1 MKILILTTLLSIK
14 IVGLSQSYEK
24 VKDYIHD
31 STNIEHKE
39 IVLRQAILET
49 GWFKS
54 YNCRVRHNLF
64 GFRHRSKIT
73 DDNKMGYFIFDD
85 WKGSVKYYEEWQN
98 KYYKGGDYYEFLE
111 EIGYAT
117 SPTYVEKL
125 KGISIR

>member
-1 MKILILTTLLSIK
+1 MKTLILTILLSIK
-14 IVGLSQSYEK
+14 IVGFSQSYEE
-24 VKDYIHD
+24 VKDYIYD
-31 STNIEHKE
+31 STNIEHEE

-49 GWFKS
+49 GWFES

-64 GFRHRSKIT
+64 GFRHRSKTT
-73 DDNKMGYFIFDD
+73 DDNKNGYFIFDN
-85 WKGSVKYYEEWQN
+85 WKDSVKYYEEWQD